1 MPRILVRDLVPDM
14 VLQEDVYSAD
24 DTLILPKGTKLT
36 DKQITALSFYT
47 VQSVKVTEE
56 TSEIKPPSQEE
67 IEDTYSERI
76 RNSVEFKV
84 FEKKFEQSI
93 GSLRKSLSDL
103 VAKRAVNINSLYV
116 EPARLVASNP
126 SGIHMFDMLH
136 NMRLF
141 DDPTY
146 VHSLNVSLIC
156 NVFGRWLGLPYQDVK
171 TLTLCGLM
179 HDVGKMKV
187 PDQIIG
193 KPARLTEEEFA
204 IIKRHALEGYYMLKD
219 MDIDNHIKMTALM
232 HHERCDGT
240 GYPSR
245 LTTEQ
250 IDPFARIVAIADV
263 YDAMTSARVY
273 RGPICPFKVIEI
285 FEEEGLSKYDPKYI
299 LTFLHYITDTY
310 MNNSVELSNGKVGK
324 IVMIN
329 KLDLARP
336 LVKTSEGYVDL
347 YEERDI
353 SIEKI
358 I

>member
-1 MPRILVRDLVPDM
+1 MPRILTRDLIPGMKLDEDAYGAND
-14 VLQEDVYSAD
+14 VLIV
-24 DTLILPKGTKLT
+24 PKGTELD
-36 DKQITALSFYT
+36 DKIITALSFYT
-47 VQSVKVTEE
+47 VQSVRITDDTAGIE
-56 TSEIKPPSQEE
+56 PPSQSEQE
-67 IEDTYSERI
+67 STYSQRI
-76 RNSVEFKV
+76 RKSVEFKV

-93 GSLRKSLSDL
+93 GSLKKNLSDL
-103 VAKRAVNINSLYV
+103 VLRSRVNLDELYV

-156 NVFGRWLGLPYQDVK
+156 NVFGRWLNLPYQDVK
-171 TLTLCGLM
+171 ILTLCGLM

-187 PDQIIG
+187 PNQIIG
-193 KPARLTEEEFA
+193 KPARLTDEEFR
-204 IIKRHALEGYYMLKD
+204 IIKRHTLEGYYMMKD
-219 MDIDNHIKMTALM
+219 MDIDEHIKMTALM
-232 HHERCDGT
+232 HHERCDGG

-285 FEEEGLSKYDPKYI
+285 FQQEGLNKYDPKYI
-299 LTFLHYITDTY
+299 LTFLEYITDTY
-310 MNNSVELSNGKVGK
+310 MNNTVELSDGRRGQ

-329 KLDLARP
+329 KLNLSRP
-336 LVKTSEGYVDL
+336 LIKLSDGYVDL
-347 YEERDI
+347 YEQRDL